1 MQENIINNSNII
13 IEQRKKL
20 TLSGVK
26 DCISFD
32 EETIILN
39 TALGRLAIKGF
50 GLHIINFDTSSGD
63 FTAEGKI
70 NAVIYTAEEQ
80 KGGFI
85 SRIFR

>member
-1 MQENIINNSNII
+1 MQENITNNSNII

-39 TALGRLAIKGF
+39 TVAGRLAIKGIS
-50 GLHIINFDTSSGD
+50 LHIINFDTSSGD
-63 FTAEGKI
+63 FTAEGRI

-80 KGGFI
+80 RGGLI
-85 SRIFR
+85 SRIFK